1 MSHLTLPP
9 QKNYEISKERALREI
24 LFHTPEALATKTGAY
39 LKDDKIVFPFFKW
52 IVIFN
57 LQNNMLELPTDISS
71 KSTEGL
77 ILHYLSYAKGTIPK
91 CNWINF
97 YQIKDAA
104 TYLPVFNKR
113 TVNIINKI
121 VKSQAQFIEKCLKL
135 GGKEISFTSS
145 AKTFKFDAFPY
156 VPILLVYFEG
166 DDEIPSELKF
176 MFDISITD
184 NLPAEDVVVV
194 SQFLSLQFFK
204 V

>member
-9 QKNYEISKERALREI
+9 QKNYEISKERALKEI
-24 LFHTPEALATKTGAY
+24 LSYTPEALAVKTGAD
-39 LKDDKIVFPFFKW
+39 LKDGKIIFPFFKW
-52 IVIFN
+52 KVVFN
-57 LQNNMLELPTDISS
+57 FQNSLLELTSEISS

-77 ILHYLSYAKGTIPK
+77 ILHYLSYAKGTIPND
-91 CNWINF
+91 NWINF

-121 VKSQAQFIEKCLKL
+121 VKTQEQFTEKCLKL
-135 GGKEISFTSS
+135 GGKEIAFTSS
-145 AKTFKFDAFPY
+145 AKTFKFDAFPF